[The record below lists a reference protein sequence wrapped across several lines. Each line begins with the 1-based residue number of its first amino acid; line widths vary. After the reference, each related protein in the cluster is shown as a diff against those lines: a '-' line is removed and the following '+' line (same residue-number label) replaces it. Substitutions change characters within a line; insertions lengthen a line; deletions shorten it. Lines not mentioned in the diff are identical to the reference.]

1 MSSKYDAIIV
11 GGGIAGLV
19 AAARLSED
27 GTKKILVVESGKD
40 RRGDPYID
48 TPGLLIETWGNP
60 VYDWCFWTTP
70 QDALGGRQLPQP
82 RGRVLG
88 GSSAI
93 NATAMLYPCPRDFEN
108 WGILG
113 NSGWGYSD
121 LLPYYR
127 KSTKFFPPS
136 KETSDLLGLNAYY
149 QPELYGKQGPIAQS
163 FAESF
168 GPFDTAFIEALD
180 STGLSK
186 KSDPILGKQHG
197 PFTPTSSV
205 DPTIHK
211 RSYAAEA
218 YYSGMAEGRENVEVL
233 FETHVDRLILRRP
246 GMKNSLVDAEGVV
259 TIDSDGNIKR
269 IYGDT
274 VILAAGSIQT
284 PLVLERSGIG
294 RRDVLEQH
302 GIDVEIDSPGVGENL
317 QDHVFASISIEVAD
331 GLTTKDAVRS
341 PAVVAALVKEYNE
354 TESGPLASVP
364 LNYAVLPPVDG
375 SGNISTQKLEEIVK
389 VHGQWNQA
397 QTLAPGIQ
405 AQLSELT
412 AMLLDKQICA
422 LYLGAL
428 AAQSVLNPEGKTSM
442 ADAHSPQRPENFLT
456 ISIGLNHPMSR
467 GSVHIGGKAVET
479 DVDIHG
485 PTINPAYLSHPLDRE
500 LLARGL
506 QFVRRLT
513 QSDALKKVLKPG
525 GVLLPPTAAQLSDLN
540 IAKRVSRE
548 RAWSNYHPVGTCAM
562 MPREL
567 HGVVSDRLLVYGTS
581 NIRVIDASVF
591 PMILMGNI
599 QATVYAVAEK
609 ACDLIKE
616 DWLSNRREE
625 F

>member
-1 MSSKYDAIIV
+1 MSTKYDAIIV
-11 GGGIAGLV
+11 GGGVAGLV

-27 GTKKILVVESGKD
+27 VTKKILVIESGKD
-40 RRGDPYID
+40 RRSDPYID
-48 TPGLLIETWGNP
+48 TPGLLISTWGNP

-108 WGILG
+108 WGKLG
-113 NSGWGYSD
+113 NWGWGYSD

-136 KETSDLLGLNAYY
+136 TETSNLLGLNTYY

-163 FAESF
+163 FAEDF

-186 KSDPILGKQHG
+186 KSDPILGNQHG

-205 DPTIHK
+205 DPTNHR

-218 YYSGMAEGRENVEVL
+218 YYSGMTEGRDNVEVL
-233 FETHVDRLILRRP
+233 FETHVDKLILRESQ
-246 GMKNSLVDAEGVV
+246 MKNSIVDAEGVV
-259 TIDSDGNIKR
+259 TVDSDGNTTQ

-294 RRDVLEQH
+294 RRDVLEQQ
-302 GIDVEIDSPGVGENL
+302 GIDVVIDSPGVGENL
-317 QDHVFASISIEVAD
+317 QDHVYTSISIEVAD
-331 GLTTKDAVRS
+331 GLTTKDAVRD

-354 TESGPLASVP
+354 NQSGPLASVP
-364 LNYAVLPPVDG
+364 LNYAVLPPVDE
-375 SGNISTQKLEEIVK
+375 SGNVSTRKLEELVK
-389 VHGQWNQA
+389 EYGEWNEA
-397 QTLAPGIQ
+397 RTFAPGIR
-405 AQLSELT
+405 AQLAELT
-412 AMLLDKQICA
+412 PMLLDKQTCA

-428 AAQSVLNPEGKTSM
+428 AAQSVINPDGKTSM
-442 ADAHSPQRPENFLT
+442 AEAHSPQHPENFLT

-467 GSVHIGGKAVET
+467 GSVHIGGKVVET
-479 DVDIHG
+479 DVDKHG
-485 PTINPAYLSHPLDRE
+485 PIINPSYLSHPLDQE

-506 QFVRRLT
+506 QFVQRLT

-525 GVLLPPTAAQLSDLN
+525 GVLLPPTAADISDLS

-548 RAWSNYHPVGTCAM
+548 RAWPNYHPVGTCAM
-562 MPREL
+562 MPQEL
-567 HGVVSDRLLVYGTS
+567 HGVVSDRLVVYGTS
-581 NIRVIDASVF
+581 NIRVIDASIF
-591 PMILMGNI
+591 PMIPMGNI

-609 ACDLIKE
+609 ACDLFKE
-616 DWLSNRREE
+616 DWAAWSS
-625 F
+625 

>member
-1 MSSKYDAIIV
+1 MSLKYDAIIV

-27 GTKKILVVESGKD
+27 GTKKVLVIESGKD

-48 TPGLLIETWGNP
+48 TPGLLIATWGNP
-60 VYDWCFWTTP
+60 LYDWCFWTTP

-108 WGILG
+108 WRRLG
-113 NSGWGYSD
+113 NLGWDYSD

-136 KETSDLLGLNAYY
+136 TETSELLGLYEYY
-149 QPELYGKQGPIAQS
+149 QPELHGKDGPIAQS
-163 FAESF
+163 FAEGF
-168 GPFDTAFIEALD
+168 GVLDTAFIEALN

-205 DPTIHK
+205 DPASRK

-218 YYSGMAEGRENVEVL
+218 YYSKMAEGRKNVEVL
-233 FETHVDRLILRRP
+233 FETHVDRIVLRKAETNN
-246 GMKNSLVDAEGVV
+246 GLVDAEGVIIV
-259 TIDSDGNIKR
+259 KSDGSTTQV
-269 IYGDT
+269 YGNN

-302 GIDVEIDSPGVGENL
+302 GIDVAVDIPGVGENL
-317 QDHVFASISIEVAD
+317 QDHVFASISMEVKD
-331 GLTTKDAVRS
+331 GLTTRDAVRDS
-341 PAVVAALVKEYNE
+341 AVVTALIQQYNE
-354 TESGPLASVP
+354 TQSGPLASVP

-375 SGNISTQKLEEIVK
+375 SGNIPSQTLEELVK
-389 VHGQWNQA
+389 IHDEFNQA
-397 QTLAPGIQ
+397 QILDPGIQ
-405 AQLSELT
+405 AQMSGST
-412 AMLLDKQICA
+412 AMLLDKQTCA

-428 AAQSVLNPEGKTSM
+428 AAQSVINPEGITSM
-442 ADAHSPQRPENFLT
+442 SDAHSPQRAENFLT

-467 GSVHIGGKAVET
+467 GSVHISGKAVET
-479 DVDIHG
+479 NVDKHG
-485 PTINPAYLSHPLDRE
+485 PTINPAYLSHPLDQE
-500 LLARGL
+500 LLARGV
-506 QFVRRLT
+506 QFVQRLT
-513 QSDALKKVLKPG
+513 KSEALKKVLKPG
-525 GVLLPPTAAQLSDLN
+525 GVMLPPIAAEVSDLN

-567 HGVVSDRLLVYGTS
+567 HGVVSDRLVVYGTS
-581 NIRVIDASVF
+581 NIRIIDASVF
-591 PMILMGNI
+591 PMIPMGNI

-609 ACDLIKE
+609 SCDLIRE
-616 DWLSNRREE
+616 DWAARSS
-625 F
+625 